1 MGFGTSLALG
11 FIQQTNKNMAEKRA
25 AEAEAAK
32 AGKEAEIKR
41 REGVSSLVSTLVQKE
56 MMDPDKAAEITA
68 LNEQGLVT
76 MSNVYSAVGAM
87 DDVENNTMFGGV
99 SMKFEATFTDD
110 KSTENLSNINMI
122 LSNPDA
128 AEAYL
133 QEFTSDPAGAQQFL
147 AFTDS
152 EFKKRGQW
160 VYLNKSGVDEVTKAI
175 KSPVYA
181 TFSEYKPLL
190 SFRAELQKSLG
201 MSGVSAEQATLSN
214 AINTAT
220 EGEGLK
226 DNEVFILGSATEE
239 GTASGVIQTVDAKTA
254 TSMDKLAEEMGFAD
268 RNVWIN
274 SIEYR
279 EISDSKAG
287 AYIIIQDQS
296 VPLYE
301 AGALQLLSAAG
312 AGPNV
317 TPQVVDILLEVSP
330 GLVSTRQLVNAIL
343 PLIKVEEPKAS
354 IFGIEGRN
362 PSGPEVLKNKSI
374 KSDDIIDKNTFAS
387 NSVSAV
393 DEILANLEP
402 VGKDGVKIKTGFA
415 GIVQSAALKVFG
427 SGGQINQLFGGSRFD
442 ESDFVKGT
450 TSESLSAI
458 VADVLDKDLAERL
471 GENEVLMVSLAYSM
485 ARAVDGTGRLSNDDF
500 RIQMEQLKGDG
511 VFDNINITKAKLE
524 RLRLRFYRLQQDTEV
539 YANIARSPSINA
551 PEQRR
556 LQAYVIAEKARKF
569 HRRTVNVGGDTGR
582 ADTRLRFGDMSL
594 TPAENYEAIP
604 GSELFF
610 DDSFN
615 LYERKQGSEFVTK
628 VADDDQRI
636 VFKQQSSDKEQQPQQ
651 QEDNATEEQQSSEQP
666 PAEQGGAIIIDATQI
681 AGKKRKPLANGN
693 IIVDGVEYKPLGRGK
708 YQKVN

>member
-1 MGFGTSLALG
+1 MGFGSAFAIG
-11 FIQQTNKNMAEKRA
+11 FLK
-25 AEAEAAK
+25 
-32 AGKEAEIKR
+32 
-41 REGVSSLVSTLVQKE
+41 GVNDK
-56 MMDPDKAAEITA
+56 KAAEREREQALAVAEEESRSKLVNAVLGMEDLNLTA
-68 LNEQGLVT
+68 SGTQEFFAEP
-76 MSNVYSAVGAM
+76 S
-87 DDVENNTMFGGV
+87 VENLGKLVRTVDDAENTTMFGGV
-99 SMKFEATFTDD
+99 SMKFATTFTDD
-110 KSTENLSNINMI
+110 KSTENLSKINMI

-128 AEAYL
+128 AKSYL
-133 QEFTSDPAGAQQFL
+133 QKFTSDPAGAQQFL

-160 VYLNKSGVDEVTKAI
+160 VYLNKSGVDEVTKTI

-190 SFRAELQKSLG
+190 NFTGELQKSLG
-201 MSGVSAEQATLSN
+201 MSGVSAEQAALSN

-220 EGEGLK
+220 EGKGLK

-268 RNVWIN
+268 RNVFIN
-274 SIEYR
+274 NIQNL

-287 AYIIIQDQS
+287 SYTIIQDQS

-312 AGPNV
+312 AEPNV

-330 GLVSTRQLVNAIL
+330 GLNNTRQLVNAIV

-374 KSDDIIDKNTFAS
+374 KSDDIVDKNTFAS

-442 ESDFVKGT
+442 ESDFVEGT

-539 YANIARSPSINA
+539 YANIARSPSVDA

-569 HRRTVNVGGDTGR
+569 HRRTVNIGGDTGQ

-594 TPAENYEAIP
+594 TPAENYEVIP

-636 VFKQQSSDKEQQPQQ
+636 VFKQQSSAEEKQPPQQ
-651 QEDNATEEQQSSEQP
+651 QDNATEEQQSSQQP
-666 PAEQGGAIIIDATQI
+666 PAEQGGAAIIDATQI

-693 IIVDGVEYKPLGRGK
+693 ILVDGVEYKPLGKGK